1 MSISTEKDVAFWDR
15 FMGPT
20 SRPVAAPKPPTVS
33 AVAGWVARL
42 REAIHEAEIDRVA
55 RQRWEDDGGPPAPE
69 PHESEAQAA
78 LSAKH
83 VCVPGGRP

>member
-1 MSISTEKDVAFWDR
+1 MSISTEKDVPFWDR

-20 SRPVAAPKPPTVS
+20 TRPVAAPQATRPDFS
-33 AVAGWVARL
+33 RWVERL
-42 REAIHEAEIDRVA
+42 RAAIHEAEIDRVA

-69 PHESEAQAA
+69 PHESEVQAM

-83 VCVPGGRP
+83 VCAPGGRP